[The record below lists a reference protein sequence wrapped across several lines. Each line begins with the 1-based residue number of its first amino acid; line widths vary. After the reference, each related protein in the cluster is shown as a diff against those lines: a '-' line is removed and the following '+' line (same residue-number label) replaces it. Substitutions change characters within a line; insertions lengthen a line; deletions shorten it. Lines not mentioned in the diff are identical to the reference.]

1 MKVHCASNN
10 EKGGHTHDAQS
21 KLSKNQKKIC
31 FRIAVI
37 QTLFISFSSNEYHFV
52 ASFI

>member
-37 QTLFISFSSNEYHFV
+37 QTLSGVSLSFEVEGFSW
-52 ASFI
+52 